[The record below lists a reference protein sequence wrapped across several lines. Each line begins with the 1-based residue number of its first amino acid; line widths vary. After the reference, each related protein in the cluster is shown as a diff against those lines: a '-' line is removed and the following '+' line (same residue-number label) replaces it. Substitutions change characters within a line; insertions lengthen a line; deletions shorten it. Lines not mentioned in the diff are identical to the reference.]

1 VCVCVCVC
9 VVVVVVVVSSDM
21 FYSSLWRPY
30 STLDTSTKEQ
40 QNILGVFLRVIMEC
54 FDFDHLK
61 HIATVARTRLH
72 YLTLA
77 ISDILLQEDDVDER
91 SLDESVKTFKA
102 SNISSSPTRG
112 LDGHFWYEKD
122 DLGHGNDVVS
132 PSSSRSD
139 FS

>member
-1 VCVCVCVC
+1 VC